1 MRFSLIALLLL
12 AGVADAQESIVFE
25 CQSGSDWK
33 PDGEVVLEASI
44 VTNTGYG
51 LIQFAGAHHLAMY
64 ELQGFNHR
72 WDFGRNAEDNGTNY
86 AFIIKPDGTA
96 LYVDFSS
103 SAEGEKTQASQ
114 VYVCKLT
121 EQEASQ

>member
-1 MRFSLIALLLL
+1 MRYGAMILILL
-12 AGVADAQESIVFE
+12 AGVANAQESIVFE
-25 CQSGSDWK
+25 CQSGSNWK

-44 VTNTGYG
+44 VPNTGYG
-51 LIQFAGAHHLAMY
+51 LIQFAGADHLAVY

-72 WDFGRNAEDNGTNY
+72 WDFGKNAEDNGTNY
-86 AFIIKPDGTA
+86 AFIIKPDGTG

-114 VYVCKLT
+114 AYICKLT
-121 EQEASQ
+121 KQEASQ